1 MSCAGAQEESLES
14 HVKELVL
21 KREIGKGSYGKVYKA
36 VWKGRDVAAKRFH
49 SVFFQNSSCLQ
60 EHYMEEFQR
69 EWNVLKLLHHPNVV
83 KLHTVLFP
91 KGLSPIIITE
101 LLHCDLEKY
110 IRESTTT
117 PKIPEM
123 KLICIAL
130 DVIEGLNY
138 MHGLE
143 RPVAHRD
150 LATKNILLTE
160 HGNAKVADLGV
171 AKIFEAGCEMHAT
184 HVPGTPLY
192 TAPETYPVMK
202 QFEVVGNARY
212 GPKVDI
218 FSFGA
223 VVMAMIVGHEP
234 SVWPLTPITK
244 DGEMISEHVRRKTDI
259 TEMGEHFL
267 KKLVLGCLEND
278 STLRPD
284 IKDIKEELERHKWK
298 VVKRSSLYEAD
309 EEVQI
314 EKVGRQPSYDYKL
327 KVLFIGDTGVGKS
340 CLFNRFKN
348 PFFNIFLSTTTTGIE
363 IDRESFKYGSKFVRL
378 EVVDTAGQE
387 QFFSLQAMYFRG
399 VHGIFLVCDVTN
411 RESFD
416 HIPRWLNLAKTYCTE
431 SNALII
437 IIGNKTDQAEEQV
450 VSSEEGQ
457 DIAKSNGLSYMEA
470 SALDVNTIEEMF
482 KTMINL
488 LTRSVDL
495 GSIKIELSD
504 ASGKVNLKPMTKKSK
519 CKCSRK

>member
-1 MSCAGAQEESLES
+1 
-14 HVKELVL
+14 
-21 KREIGKGSYGKVYKA
+21 
-36 VWKGRDVAAKRFH
+36 
-49 SVFFQNSSCLQ
+49 
-60 EHYMEEFQR
+60 
-69 EWNVLKLLHHPNVV
+69 
-83 KLHTVLFP
+83 
-91 KGLSPIIITE
+91 
-101 LLHCDLEKY
+101 
-110 IRESTTT
+110 
-117 PKIPEM
+117 
-123 KLICIAL
+123 
-130 DVIEGLNY
+130 
-138 MHGLE
+138 
-143 RPVAHRD
+143 
-150 LATKNILLTE
+150 
-160 HGNAKVADLGV
+160 
-171 AKIFEAGCEMHAT
+171 
-184 HVPGTPLY
+184 
-192 TAPETYPVMK
+192 
-202 QFEVVGNARY
+202 
-212 GPKVDI
+212 
-218 FSFGA
+218 
-223 VVMAMIVGHEP
+223 
-234 SVWPLTPITK
+234 
-244 DGEMISEHVRRKTDI
+244 MISEHVRRKTDI

-298 VVKRSSLYEAD
+298 VVKRSSLHEAD

-327 KVLFIGDTGVGKS
+327 KVLFIGDRGVGKS
-340 CLFNRFKN
+340 CLFNRFQN
-348 PFFNIFLSTTTTGIE
+348 PFFNIYLSTTTLGVD

-387 QFFSLQAMYFRG
+387 QFFSVQAMYFRG

-437 IIGNKTDQAEEQV
+437 IIGNKTDQAEKRV
-450 VSSEEGQ
+450 VSSEEGH
-457 DIAKSNGLSYMEA
+457 DIAKRNGLSYMEA

-495 GSIKIELSD
+495 GSIKIELGD
-504 ASGKVNLKPMTKKSK
+504 ANGKVNLKSMTKKSK

>member
-1 MSCAGAQEESLES
+1 
-14 HVKELVL
+14 
-21 KREIGKGSYGKVYKA
+21 
-36 VWKGRDVAAKRFH
+36 
-49 SVFFQNSSCLQ
+49 
-60 EHYMEEFQR
+60 
-69 EWNVLKLLHHPNVV
+69 
-83 KLHTVLFP
+83 
-91 KGLSPIIITE
+91 
-101 LLHCDLEKY
+101 
-110 IRESTTT
+110 
-117 PKIPEM
+117 
-123 KLICIAL
+123 
-130 DVIEGLNY
+130 
-138 MHGLE
+138 
-143 RPVAHRD
+143 
-150 LATKNILLTE
+150 
-160 HGNAKVADLGV
+160 
-171 AKIFEAGCEMHAT
+171 
-184 HVPGTPLY
+184 
-192 TAPETYPVMK
+192 
-202 QFEVVGNARY
+202 
-212 GPKVDI
+212 
-218 FSFGA
+218 
-223 VVMAMIVGHEP
+223 
-234 SVWPLTPITK
+234 
-244 DGEMISEHVRRKTDI
+244 MISEHVRRKRDI

-267 KKLVLGCLEND
+267 KQLVLGCLEND

-327 KVLFIGDTGVGKS
+327 KVLFIGDRGVGKS

-348 PFFNIFLSTTTTGIE
+348 PFFDIFFSTTTLGVE

-387 QFFSLQAMYFRG
+387 QFFSVQAMYFRG
-399 VHGIFLVCDVTN
+399 IHGIFLVCDVTK

-437 IIGNKTDQAEEQV
+437 IIGNKTDQAEKRV
-450 VSSEEGQ
+450 VSSEEGH
-457 DIAKSNGLSYMEA
+457 DIAKRNGLSYMEA

-495 GSIKIELSD
+495 GSIKIELGD
-504 ASGKVNLKPMTKKSK
+504 ANGRVNLKPMTKKSK